1 MQVAIY
7 STQLFNQLR
16 KAMGMSK
23 TKNLKAE
30 DFLLQHYFEIVRF
43 PLIPKW
49 KDLSLITC
57 HRKFQSSERAKF
69 HTSLQGQN
77 QLSLDVAM

>member
-43 PLIPKW
+43 PLIPK
-49 KDLSLITC
+49 
-57 HRKFQSSERAKF
+57 
-69 HTSLQGQN
+69 
-77 QLSLDVAM
+77 

>member
-1 MQVAIY
+1 VRSKYLALSNLSLMQVAIY
-7 STQLFNQLR
+7 STRLFNQLR

-43 PLIPKW
+43 PLILK
-49 KDLSLITC
+49 
-57 HRKFQSSERAKF
+57 
-69 HTSLQGQN
+69 
-77 QLSLDVAM
+77 